1 MHFITLATVEI
12 PKIQADSETD
22 RQIAETLETL
32 MLQKQLEPK
41 DFMLDIA
48 IERCHSLQSAF
59 SRAVNSGIV
68 DKDQWLLRHS
78 YSIIRERGC
87 RETDCDMP
95 LSKL

>member
-1 MHFITLATVEI
+1 MHFITLAAVEI

-48 IERCHSLQSAF
+48 IER
-59 SRAVNSGIV
+59 
-68 DKDQWLLRHS
+68 
-78 YSIIRERGC
+78 
-87 RETDCDMP
+87 
-95 LSKL
+95 